1 MTRQVNAIVAVDDQ
15 WGIGKD
21 GTMPWPHLAEDL
33 KRFKKLTDDSVIV
46 MGKNTWLSLP
56 KRPLPNR
63 DNVIVTR
70 TLGQEQDSDFAI
82 KVSGDP
88 KAIITKL
95 KQTFDGDIW
104 IIGGADI
111 YRQFLPFCNS
121 VYITRI
127 HDDYECDTRF
137 PTAILERYFMLDYTE
152 NSILDNDVE
161 THYEIW
167 EKHDIL
173 N

>member
-1 MTRQVNAIVAVDDQ
+1 VDDH

-21 GTMPWPHLAEDL
+21 GTMPWPHLSEDL
-33 KRFKKLTDDSVIV
+33 KRFKELTDEAMIV

-63 DNVIVTR
+63 DNIIVSR
-70 TLGQEQDSDFAI
+70 SLSDDFAI
-82 KVSGDP
+82 TVSGDP

-95 KQTFDGDIW
+95 KQATDSDIW
-104 IIGGADI
+104 IIGGAEI

-121 VYITRI
+121 VYITRV
-127 HDDYECDTRF
+127 DGDYDCDTKF
-137 PTAILERYFMLDYTE
+137 PEAILQRHFVLDYIE
-152 NSILDNDVE
+152 DDIVDNDVVIR
-161 THYEIW
+161 YEIW
-167 EKHDIL
+167 EKDGIL

>member
-1 MTRQVNAIVAVDDQ
+1 MTRRINAIVAVDEK

-21 GTMPWPHLAEDL
+21 GTMPWPNLAEDL
-33 KRFKKLTDDSVIV
+33 KRFKKLTDGAMIV

-63 DNVIVTR
+63 QNIIVSK
-70 TLGQEQDSDFAI
+70 TLDDDFAI
-82 KVSGDP
+82 KVQGDP

-95 KQTFDGDIW
+95 KQAWDGDIW
-104 IIGGADI
+104 IIGGAEI

-127 HDDYECDTRF
+127 NETYDCDTRF
-137 PTAILERYFMLDYTE
+137 PTAILERHFVLDYTE
-152 NSILDNDVE
+152 SSIVDNDVE
-161 THYEIW
+161 IHYEIW
-167 EKHDIL
+167 EKDDIL

>member
-1 MTRQVNAIVAVDDQ
+1 MTRRINAIVAVDDQ

-33 KRFKKLTDDSVIV
+33 KRFKQLTDGAMIV

-63 DNVIVTR
+63 DNIVVSR
-70 TLGQEQDSDFAI
+70 TLDDDFAI

-95 KQTFDGDIW
+95 KQATDEDIW
-104 IIGGADI
+104 IIGGAEI

-127 HDDYECDTRF
+127 HGDYQCDTRF
-137 PTAILERYFMLDYTE
+137 PEAILDRHFVIDYIE
-152 NSILDNDVE
+152 SSIVDNEVE
-161 THYEIW
+161 IHYEIW
-167 EKHDIL
+167 EKDDVL

>member
-1 MTRQVNAIVAVDDQ
+1 
-15 WGIGKD
+15 
-21 GTMPWPHLAEDL
+21 
-33 KRFKKLTDDSVIV
+33 

-63 DNVIVTR
+63 ENIIVSR
-70 TLGQEQDSDFAI
+70 TLEDNFAI
-82 KVSGDP
+82 TVSGDP

-95 KQTFDGDIW
+95 KQATESDIW
-104 IIGGADI
+104 IIGGSDI

-127 HDDYECDTRF
+127 EGDYDCDTKF
-137 PTAILERYFMLDYTE
+137 PEAILQRHFVLDYVE
-152 NSILDNDVE
+152 DDIVDNDILIQ
-161 THYEIW
+161 YEIW
-167 EKHDIL
+167 EKDDIF

>member
-1 MTRQVNAIVAVDDQ
+1 MTRKINAIVAVDDH

-21 GTMPWPHLAEDL
+21 GTMPWPHLSEDL
-33 KRFKKLTDDSVIV
+33 KRFKELTDEAMIV

-63 DNVIVTR
+63 DNIIVSR
-70 TLGQEQDSDFAI
+70 SLSDDFAI
-82 KVSGDP
+82 TVSGDP

-95 KQTFDGDIW
+95 KQATDSDIW
-104 IIGGADI
+104 IIGGAEI

-121 VYITRI
+121 VYITRV
-127 HDDYECDTRF
+127 DGDYDCDTKF
-137 PTAILERYFMLDYTE
+137 PEAILQRHFVLDYIE
-152 NSILDNDVE
+152 DDIVDNDVVIR
-161 THYEIW
+161 YEIW
-167 EKHDIL
+167 EKDGIL